1 MSTRELSEQLLKAV
15 EYGDVEK
22 SRILIFEGAD
32 INYCDKSGWN
42 SLMLACIFCDG
53 KFVGELIKAGADVN
67 HKDAQG
73 QTALMKATSRG
84 NLEVVSYLLENGAK
98 VDARDN
104 DGWTA
109 LMKASFLDDEKIMEK
124 LIDYGADIRATDGL
138 GNSVAN
144 LATDKYIKI
153 MILTKI
159 RDEER
164 EKQRK
169 RVEEIK
175 RVVLETIKGMF
186 SR

>member
-15 EYGDVEK
+15 ENRDVEK

-32 INYCDKSGWN
+32 INYCDKSSWN

-53 KFVGELIKAGADVN
+53 EFVGELIKAGADVN
-67 HKDAQG
+67 YKDSRG
-73 QTALMKATSRG
+73 QTALMKAASRG
-84 NLEVVSYLLENGAK
+84 NLEAVSYLLDNGAE

-109 LMKASFLDDEKIMEK
+109 LMKASFLDNEEIINK
-124 LIDYGADIRATDGL
+124 LIEHGADIRASDRL
-138 GNSVAN
+138 GNNVVN
-144 LATDKYIKI
+144 LATDKDIKI

-169 RVEEIK
+169 KVEEIK
-175 RVVLETIKGMF
+175 GVVLETIKGMF
-186 SR
+186 GR